1 MGEIENDV
9 IVKENIKFVGE
20 ISSSSPSINPE
31 EIEWKKVTFLNCY
44 LPASRPTLG
53 YSLGENLMLTRC

>member
-1 MGEIENDV
+1 MRQIENDV
-9 IVKENIKFVGE
+9 IAKENIKFDGE

-31 EIEWKKVTFLNCY
+31 EIEWKKGHFFNRY

-53 YSLGENLMLTRC
+53 HSQMDNLMLTRC